1 MLIRASAVYFVYPE
15 TCGVRL
21 EDMDSLFGD
30 ASTAMGTPGLRSES
44 GSMFRAGSPV
54 PSLDLRGRPAVS
66 PDAAAAAAAA
76 TATGAIPPLLP
87 LLGADIDPPAVNM
100 VDGRPQYSR
109 YRSDSRD
116 SRGRVGE
123 WLTRMVG
130 QARGASS
137 SPSRASSARYAPL
150 DQQREE

>member
-1 MLIRASAVYFVYPE
+1 MYPE

-30 ASTAMGTPGLRSES
+30 ASTAAGTPGLRSES
-44 GSMFRAGSPV
+44 EAFRAGSPI
-54 PSLDLRGRPAVS
+54 PSLDLRGRVGSGAGVGGAPS
-66 PDAAAAAAAA
+66 DA
-76 TATGAIPPLLP
+76 GIPPL
-87 LLGADIDPPAVNM
+87 DIDPPFVNM
-100 VDGRPQYSR
+100 VDGRPQYRSSPQAQAR
-109 YRSDSRD
+109 FRSDSRD

-137 SPSRASSARYAPL
+137 SPGRARYAPV
-150 DQQREE
+150 DQQQRDD